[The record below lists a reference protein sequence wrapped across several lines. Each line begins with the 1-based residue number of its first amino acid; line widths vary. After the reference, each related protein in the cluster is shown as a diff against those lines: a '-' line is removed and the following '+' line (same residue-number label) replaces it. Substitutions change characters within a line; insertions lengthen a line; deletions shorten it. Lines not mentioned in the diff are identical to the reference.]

1 VGRQYKTLTGTYTEE
16 ELAIVVWMNP
26 KSKSNRQSRAL
37 ETMTSE
43 TSSFPM
49 AFPIKSLVA
58 NRSWRNAT
66 FVHTREEVYEM
77 IQNTKRTHPLVVPLE
92 IAKLAWGWDNFY
104 VPSEYVK

>member
-43 TSSFPM
+43 TSSYPM
-49 AFPIKSLVA
+49 AFPIKALTS

-66 FVHTREEVYEM
+66 FVRSREEVYEM
-77 IQNTKRTHPLVVPLE
+77 IQNTKRTHPLVVPLS

-104 VPSEYVK
+104 VPSEYVD